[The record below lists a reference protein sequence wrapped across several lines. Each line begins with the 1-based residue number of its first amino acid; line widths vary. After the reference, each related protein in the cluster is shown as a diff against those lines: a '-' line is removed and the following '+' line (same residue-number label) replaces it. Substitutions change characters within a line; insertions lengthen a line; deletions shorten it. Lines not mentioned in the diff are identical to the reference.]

1 VLLGDFCKIS
11 GAASVYEGESFPI
24 TSTSNSQPLPFSI
37 PYSLLPIP
45 CLMLQRLRPLFPYL
59 RRYWRSFALG
69 LLALLVYNGS
79 KALIPLVIGHAVTD
93 MQHGLDANK
102 IVHQT
107 LILLGIAIIAAV
119 ALYLTRQ
126 IIIGASREI
135 EFDLRNDLF
144 AHLSKQP
151 PEFFQRHRTGDI
163 MARSTNDL
171 NAVRQLLGPAIMY
184 SANTIVFTAAALP
197 FMLRISPHLT
207 LYAFL
212 PLPFASVLVQYFGAR
227 IHTRFERIQAMF
239 SDISAQAEE
248 NFSGARLIRAF
259 AQEEAQIAA
268 FETSNLE
275 YIRRSLLLA
284 RLMAM
289 LWPTLEFV
297 LGISIM
303 ITLLVG
309 GHEVVAHNHDPRT
322 GITVAQFTT
331 YMVYM
336 VQLTWP
342 MIAIGWVVNLV
353 QRGTASVVRIHEIM
367 LEKPSIDDSTADPA
381 LSNFWHP
388 ELEACHP
395 ERSEGPASV
404 AAPNLSSRPK
414 SAPSTPQNLSS
425 RPESAPSTPQ
435 NLSSRPESALFAD
448 EAERPAV
455 ASALLG
461 RGFSP
466 DIPPS
471 PTRRALAPEAISG
484 DPQTSIQGHIH
495 LNHLH
500 FSYPTGPEVLHD
512 ITLDIP
518 AGSSLAIVGPTG
530 SGKSTLVALIPRLY
544 DAPSGEITLDDRP
557 LRDYPLA
564 TLRESIGFVP
574 QETFLFST
582 TIADNIAF
590 GDKQPGQSSPEDIQQ
605 AASTAYIATEILEFP
620 HRFSTIVGERGM
632 TLSGGQ
638 KQRTAIARAI
648 LRDPRILI
656 LDDALASVD
665 TNTEDQILT
674 GLRSAMHG
682 RTTILIAHRVS
693 TARNAD
699 RIAVLEAGRITELG
713 THDELLVRK
722 GYYADLFEKQSL
734 EEEILTA

>member
-1 VLLGDFCKIS
+1 MFK
-11 GAASVYEGESFPI
+11 
-24 TSTSNSQPLPFSI
+24 
-37 PYSLLPIP
+37 
-45 CLMLQRLRPLFPYL
+45 RLSPLFPYL
-59 RRYWRSFALG
+59 RRYRRSFFLG
-69 LLALLVYNGS
+69 GLALIVYNVS
-79 KALIPLVIGHAVTD
+79 KSLVPLLVGGAIDD
-93 MQHGLDANK
+93 MQHGLSAAK
-102 IVHQT
+102 VEHHAIR
-107 LILLGIAIIAAV
+107 LLAV
-119 ALYLTRQ
+119 AIVAGICLYLTRQ

-144 AHLSKQP
+144 SHLEAQP

-184 SANTIVFTAAALP
+184 SANTLVFTAAALP
-197 FMLRISPHLT
+197 FMLRISPKLT
-207 LYAFL
+207 LFAFL
-212 PLPFASVLVQYFGAR
+212 PLPFASILVQYFGAR

-297 LGISIM
+297 LGISLM

-309 GHEVVAHNHDPRT
+309 GREVVQHRISVGD
-322 GITVAQFTT
+322 FTS
-331 YMVYM
+331 YSVYM

-367 LEKPSIDDSTADPA
+367 TEKPSIDDSHADPTLA
-381 LSNFWHP
+381 PASTNYPEASAPASTRHP
-388 ELEACHP
+388 ETSAPASTRHP
-395 ERSEGPASV
+395 EPSAPASTRYPE
-404 AAPNLSSRPK
+404 A
-414 SAPSTPQNLSS
+414 SAPAST
-425 RPESAPSTPQ
+425 RHPEISAPTST
-435 NLSSRPESALFAD
+435 RYPE
-448 EAERPAV
+448 
-455 ASALLG
+455 ASASGLIATQEKVTG
-461 RGFSP
+461 AS
-466 DIPPS
+466 
-471 PTRRALAPEAISG
+471 APAIA
-484 DPQTSIQGHIH
+484 GHITLAH
-495 LNHLH
+495 LT
-500 FSYPTGPEVLHD
+500 FAYPTGPTILHD
-512 ITLDIP
+512 ISLDIP
-518 AGSSLAIVGPTG
+518 AGTSLAITGPTG
-530 SGKSTLVALIPRLY
+530 SGKSTLVGLIPRLY
-544 DAPSGEITLDDRP
+544 DAPAGSILIDNRP

-564 TLRESIGFVP
+564 TLRSAIGYVP

-590 GDKQPGQSSPEDIQQ
+590 GDKLANQSSIEQIES
-605 AASTAYIATEILEFP
+605 AARTAHIANEILDFP
-620 HRFSTIVGERGM
+620 AGFHTVVGERGM

-665 TNTEDQILT
+665 TNTEDQILSN
-674 GLRSAMHG
+674 LRSAMQS

-699 RIAVLEAGRITELG
+699 RIAVLIEGRIAELG
-713 THDELLVRK
+713 THDELLALG